1 MRQCGHL
8 FIWEGIETFDGMR
21 PLADLSFCAQPPDFP
36 LLNSTTHSPTCQIF
50 PVSLN
55 CVAMSYR
62 TFKRLLGETSLERKC
77 RFLFG
82 GGLLLLVSGSFYL
95 YYKMTAGLVLDRN
108 LLAGRMM
115 VQPIV
120 QRHHWTYL
128 NLPTRDFRETDDAL
142 WDALLPPELDI
153 EANER
158 FLWSL
163 YRADT
168 RDSDKIP
175 SDQADFTA
183 IDQMQANPKLRE
195 TYRIVRN
202 ETGKREM
209 RYYGAVRASQIC
221 LECHYH
227 STIGTRSVEAGTLLG
242 MAAIVLPLSQ
252 NDRSLAWN
260 NAVLLS
266 TAIVTV
272 FLAMTASWAIVRYVI
287 VKPVE
292 HLREVSESISRG
304 QLDRRAEIR
313 TGDEFEELSQAF
325 NRMLR
330 HLVTVQEELR
340 QVNTELDS
348 KVDQLARA
356 NLQLYELNNLKN
368 DFMATMTHE
377 LRTPLNS
384 ILGFSDVLAG
394 AENLT
399 DRQQRYLRNIQ
410 TSGKDL
416 LTLINDILDLAKIE
430 AGKMDLHIVE
440 FTVGDLL
447 ERLAS
452 MMRPLAERKNI
463 ELTTECDPGIPVLH
477 QDAGKIQQI
486 VYNLLSNAVKF
497 TPEGGRVQVL
507 ALLIPESA
515 SESPDDPPRI
525 ELVVE
530 DTGVGIPLEDQ
541 DSIFEKFRQGNT
553 TPGGQSSTLTRE
565 YAGTGL
571 GLSIVRELTKLLGG
585 EVTLHS
591 ELGKGSRF
599 AIRLPTVLK
608 SQPRLLADVIAR
620 PQESSRSSLTERI
633 TPRPPTTSTAS
644 SSSS

>member
-1 MRQCGHL
+1 
-8 FIWEGIETFDGMR
+8 
-21 PLADLSFCAQPPDFP
+21 
-36 LLNSTTHSPTCQIF
+36 
-50 PVSLN
+50 
-55 CVAMSYR
+55 MSYR

-95 YYKMTAGLVLDRN
+95 YYRMTSGLVLDQN
-108 LLAGRMM
+108 LLTGRMM
-115 VQPIV
+115 IQPIV
-120 QRHHWTYL
+120 QRHHWTHIS
-128 NLPTRDFRETDDAL
+128 LPTKDFRETDDSL
-142 WDALLPPELDI
+142 WDALLPPELHLETND
-153 EANER
+153 R
-158 FLWSL
+158 FHWSL
-163 YRADT
+163 FRADT
-168 RDSDKIP
+168 VNSEKIP
-175 SDQADFTA
+175 SDQADFTQL
-183 IDQMQANPKLRE
+183 DLLEVNPDLRE

-202 ETGKREM
+202 KEGRREM
-209 RYYGAVRASQIC
+209 RYYGAVRASQVC

-227 STIGTRSVEAGTLLG
+227 STIGTKQVEEGTLLG
-242 MAAIVLPLSQ
+242 MAAIVLPLSK

-292 HLREVSESISRG
+292 HLREVSDSISRG

-394 AENLT
+394 ADNLT
-399 DRQQRYLRNIQ
+399 ERQQRYVRNIQ

-463 ELTTECDPGIPVLH
+463 ELTTECDPAIPVLS
-477 QDAGKIQQI
+477 QDPGKLQQI

-507 ALLIPESA
+507 ALLAANPEQ
-515 SESPDDPPRI
+515 I

-541 DSIFEKFRQGNT
+541 DSIFEKFRQE
-553 TPGGQSSTLTRE
+553 SM
-565 YAGTGL
+565 
-571 GLSIVRELTKLLGG
+571 LS
-585 EVTLHS
+585 
-591 ELGKGSRF
+591 
-599 AIRLPTVLK
+599 K
-608 SQPRLLADVIAR
+608 SLVN
-620 PQESSRSSLTERI
+620 S
-633 TPRPPTTSTAS
+633 
-644 SSSS
+644 

>member
-1 MRQCGHL
+1 
-8 FIWEGIETFDGMR
+8 
-21 PLADLSFCAQPPDFP
+21 
-36 LLNSTTHSPTCQIF
+36 
-50 PVSLN
+50 
-55 CVAMSYR
+55 MSYR

-82 GGLLLLVSGSFYL
+82 GGLLLLVSGSFYP
-95 YYKMTAGLVLDRN
+95 YYRMTSGLVLDQN
-108 LLAGRMM
+108 LLTGRMM
-115 VQPIV
+115 IQPIV
-120 QRHHWTYL
+120 QRHHWSHIS
-128 NLPTRDFRETDDAL
+128 LPTKDFRETDDAL
-142 WDALLPPELDI
+142 WDALLPPELHI
-153 EANER
+153 EGNDR
-158 FLWSL
+158 FLWTL

-168 RDSDKIP
+168 VNSEKIP
-175 SDQADFTA
+175 SDQADFTQL
-183 IDQMQANPKLRE
+183 DLLETNPELRE

-202 ETGKREM
+202 QAGRREM
-209 RYYGAVRASQIC
+209 RYYGAVRASQVC

-227 STIGTRSVEAGTLLG
+227 STIGTKQVEEGTLVG
-242 MAAIVLPLSQ
+242 MAAIVLPLSK

-292 HLREVSESISRG
+292 HLREVSDSISRG
-304 QLDRRAEIR
+304 HLDRRAEIR

-394 AENLT
+394 ADNLSE
-399 DRQQRYLRNIQ
+399 RQQRYVRNIQ

-463 ELTTECDPGIPVLH
+463 ELTTDCDSSIPVLR
-477 QDAGKIQQI
+477 QDPGKLQQI

-507 ALLIPESA
+507 ALLA
-515 SESPDDPPRI
+515 TQPDQI

-553 TPGGQSSTLTRE
+553 TPGGQSTTLTRE

-571 GLSIVRELTKLLGG
+571 GLSIVKELSKLLGG
-585 EVTLHS
+585 EVTLRS

-599 AIRLPTVLK
+599 SVILPMVLK
-608 SQPRLLADVIAR
+608 SQPRPLSEVLARTSDTPR
-620 PQESSRSSLTERI
+620 GSLTERV
-633 TPRPPTTSTAS
+633 TPRPPTTSAAS
-644 SSSS
+644 S